1 LKIANQSWKPY
12 FCCWQNHLIHQNLF
26 LIGHTAWQGYLEAG
40 AGVVVC
46 DVTETISPAMDWKT
60 DSVAFNLS
68 YIPARDVTAYCQ
80 IIPLPTDAMT
90 VLESAIEE
98 YNPTQEIILLLT
110 GNGELDVNW
119 LQNLRV
125 APAAC
130 YEQVQRRWA
139 EFQPQATH

>member
-1 LKIANQSWKPY
+1 
-12 FCCWQNHLIHQNLF
+12 
-26 LIGHTAWQGYLEAG
+26 
-40 AGVVVC
+40 
-46 DVTETISPAMDWKT
+46 MDWKT

-68 YIPARDVTAYCQ
+68 YIPAKDVTAYCQ
-80 IIPLPTDAMT
+80 IIALPKDAMT

-130 YEQVQRRWA
+130 YEQVQRCWA
-139 EFQPQATH
+139 EFQPQANN